1 MPDNPITAHIPDGER
16 PVERAPLLL
25 RYGLWLTALVYG
37 GAALTLEDS
46 PLGPPI
52 FFQVLYYS
60 IAISAVVLWFRPD
73 LTVLRRYHVVVPTAM
88 ITIGGA
94 DQVRLLLE
102 SLSHGDGAIL
112 YAITGL
118 LGIVYIGVVQ
128 YVFLPLSILHKAG
141 PT

>member
-1 MPDNPITAHIPDGER
+1 MPENPITAHLPDGER

-37 GAALTLEDS
+37 IAALTLTES

-52 FFQVLYYS
+52 VFQLLYYS
-60 IAISAVVLWFRPD
+60 IAISAIVLWFRPD
-73 LTVLRRYHVVVPTAM
+73 LTLVRRYHVVVPTAL

-94 DQVRLLLE
+94 EQVRILLATV
-102 SLSHGDGAIL
+102 SHNGEVLLAVS
-112 YAITGL
+112 GL
-118 LGIVYIGVVQ
+118 IGLIYIGVVQ